1 MAPRLSDASSKTLT
15 TLMFIWLA
23 MVGALFVY
31 GIVCY
36 MLLTQG
42 SIKVMYSPDILRTT
56 AFMGVNLLL
65 WLYIAAALVLA
76 GGFMHFKSSYAK
88 AVAKMMEQTFESA
101 DDEFNAFK
109 TQYTTLMFV
118 HLATFESIAIVGI
131 VVFLTTGDFTTLI
144 NLITLAL
151 VGFVLVMP
159 SKAKF
164 EYRR

>member
-1 MAPRLSDASSKTLT
+1 MALKLSEASRKSLT

-23 MVGALFVY
+23 MIGALFIY

-36 MLLTQG
+36 MLLAQG
-42 SIKVMYSPDILRTT
+42 TMKAMYSPEILRTT
-56 AFMGVNLLL
+56 SFVGINVLF
-65 WLYIAAALVLA
+65 WLYIVAALVLA
-76 GGFMHFKSSYAK
+76 GGFLHFKSAYAK
-88 AVAKMMEQTFESA
+88 AVAKVTEQTFENA

-118 HLATFESIAIVGI
+118 HLATFESIAILGI
-131 VVFLTTGDFTTLI
+131 VVFLTTGDFTTLL
-144 NLITLAL
+144 NLIVLAL

-164 EYRR
+164 EYKK